1 MLSIKAFPN
10 FLGLFI
16 SGGFNPYEQTPK
28 DKSIHL
34 TLSILSGRH
43 LYPGIKKGSN
53 CNPFVRIEMFG
64 CPIDSCHGVTKVCA
78 QNAFNPTWDET
89 FNLGIVHIPALSV
102 VRVSVFDS
110 KDSKKK
116 SNNELLYQ
124 STLPVDYLRS
134 GFRCI
139 RMRNKFGVFENGLA
153 ALLVYVNID
162 ARADK
167 LKQAKTAS
175 TGSKDLSTMM
185 AEFSSLEKKRK
196 SKAKDLTFQK

>member
-1 MLSIKAFPN
+1 MLRKYPFFKIQAHIIDGRDLLAMDRGGVSDPYIKCIH
-10 FLGLFI
+10 GQGKLFQ
-16 SGGFNPYEQTPK
+16 SKPVPK
-28 DKSIHL
+28 
-34 TLSILSGRH
+34 T
-43 LYPGIKKGSN
+43 
-53 CNPFVRIEMFG
+53 V
-64 CPIDSCHGVTKVCA
+64 
-78 QNAFNPTWDET
+78 NPTWDET

-196 SKAKDLTFQK
+196 SK